1 MAQELGQ
8 PFDSIESAQ
17 EFMDLLQES
26 IQEALR
32 DVDDLRKTAG
42 QDSQP
47 RREQA
52 LQVVLHKLKQLSL
65 YTNKNQRTLN
75 DLRTLRRLLFD
86 ERGEQRSESSIAA
99 GSRRE

>member
-32 DVDDLRKTAG
+32 DVDELRKTAG

-47 RREQA
+47 RRQEA
-52 LQVVLHKLKQLSL
+52 LQVVIHKLKQLSGH
-65 YTNKNQRTLN
+65 THKNQRILN
-75 DLRTLRRLLFD
+75 DLRSLRRLLFD
-86 ERGEQRSESSIAA
+86 ERGEQRSESAIAA
-99 GSRRE
+99 GSQRQ